1 MSRELNF
8 LKCGIE
14 ALGSQTVSIVPGIID
29 GKSRALFPETAESGF
44 TDRRICSDLKKL
56 KGFCCA
62 KR

>member
-8 LKCGIE
+8 LTCDLE
-14 ALGSQTVSIVPGIID
+14 ALGSQTVSIVYGIID
-29 GKSRALFPETAESGF
+29 GKSRALFPETAKSGF
-44 TDRRICSDLKKL
+44 TDRRICSDLKNL

>member
-8 LKCGIE
+8 PTCGLE
-14 ALGSQTVSIVPGIID
+14 VLVQSNCPNVWHLD
-29 GKSRALFPETAESGF
+29 GKSHALFPETAESGF
-44 TDRRICSDLKKL
+44 TDRRNRSDLKKL